1 MTLLSPMVSK
11 KQLLCLH
18 TGRTLLLLSSLS
30 PSPPSAHLALE
41 EGEEEE
47 EEEEKG

>member
-1 MTLLSPMVSK
+1 MTLLSPMVLK

-18 TGRTLLLLSSLS
+18 TGRALLLLSSLS

-41 EGEEEE
+41 GEEE